1 MRREHPLTFSLCD
14 VFGNGAAHNT
24 GGIQELRE
32 QLKLDPGGGTCLS
45 SPMVIMCHTAS
56 IIDENKNVFYAR
68 YGFVLMG
75 AITRVGV

>member
-45 SPMVIMCHTAS
+45 STMW
-56 IIDENKNVFYAR
+56 F
-68 YGFVLMG
+68 
-75 AITRVGV
+75 TRRLANGHHVSHSEHY